1 MRELIITL
9 SNKDN
14 TKLGEKADEAGIVN
28 DLELAEQIIHEWLNR
43 DDSARLT
50 HKEK

>member
-1 MRELIITL
+1 MRELYIVL
-9 SNKDN
+9 SDEDDR
-14 TKLGEKADEAGIVN
+14 KLGEKADEAGITN
-28 DLELAEQIIHEWLNR
+28 DLELAEQIIHEWLNA

>member
-1 MRELIITL
+1 MRDLHITL
-9 SNKDN
+9 SNEDN
-14 TKLGEKADEAGIVN
+14 RKLGEKADELGIIN
-28 DLELAEQIIHEWLNR
+28 DLELAEQVLREWLNR